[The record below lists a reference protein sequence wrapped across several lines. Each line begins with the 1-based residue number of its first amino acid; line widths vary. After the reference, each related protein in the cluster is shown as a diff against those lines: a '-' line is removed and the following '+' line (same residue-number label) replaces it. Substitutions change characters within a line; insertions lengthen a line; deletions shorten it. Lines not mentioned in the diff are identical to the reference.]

1 MLDDNI
7 SRHVTPLGVSI
18 VALFCITEK
27 KHSVT
32 FNKYLHSLIE
42 LIFNKG
48 GVFND
53 LEQNLH
59 DEDIEL
65 MMKISLQ
72 ARDAYNNAVQY
83 LKLFNPNNEA
93 LQVKSLKLT
102 ALIEGVEL
110 DAVDQNYDTKMLGKS
125 TFLLPMNVGLS
136 LKELAKKDSTDIMSK
151 GLRIYNSGAIDLTLH
166 GVLTLSDG
174 VSNKVVNIDHTQNIS
189 FSKNIK

>member
-1 MLDDNI
+1 MMLLRNLIMYFSLLLFFSSCSNI
-7 SRHVTPLGVSI
+7 TSPSI
-18 VALFCITEK
+18 KNIKNAKLTGLNTKTLDFD
-27 KHSVT
+27 
-32 FNKYLHSLIE
+32 L
-42 LIFNKG
+42 
-48 GVFND
+48 D
-53 LEQNLH
+53 LE
-59 DEDIEL
+59 
-65 MMKISLQ
+65 
-72 ARDAYNNAVQY
+72 
-83 LKLFNPNNEA
+83 LFNPNNEA

-174 VSNKVVNIDHTQNIS
+174 VSDKVVNIDHTQNIS

>member
-1 MLDDNI
+1 MLLRNLIMYFSLLLFFSSCSNI
-7 SRHVTPLGVSI
+7 TSPSI
-18 VALFCITEK
+18 KNIKNAKLTGLNTKTLDFD
-27 KHSVT
+27 
-32 FNKYLHSLIE
+32 L
-42 LIFNKG
+42 
-48 GVFND
+48 D
-53 LEQNLH
+53 LE
-59 DEDIEL
+59 
-65 MMKISLQ
+65 
-72 ARDAYNNAVQY
+72 
-83 LKLFNPNNEA
+83 LFNPNNEA

-174 VSNKVVNIDHTQNIS
+174 VSNKVVNIVVTMINFFESNKSLNNFFKSIS
-189 FSKNIK
+189 FSGFEKVSKF

>member
-1 MLDDNI
+1 MMLLRNLTMYFSLLLFFSSCSNI
-7 SRHVTPLGVSI
+7 TSPSI
-18 VALFCITEK
+18 KNIKNAKLTGLNTKTLDF
-27 KHSVT
+27 
-32 FNKYLHSLIE
+32 
-42 LIFNKG
+42 
-48 GVFND
+48 D
-53 LEQNLH
+53 L
-59 DEDIEL
+59 D
-65 MMKISLQ
+65 
-72 ARDAYNNAVQY
+72 

-93 LQVKSLKLT
+93 LQVKSLKLK

-174 VSNKVVNIDHTQNIS
+174 VSEKVVNIDHTQNIS